1 MGIIDF
7 MIEGTK
13 KVLNVNKFE
22 SLQKEEKKV
31 SNLILEL
38 HLSATDVGIFL
49 FYWRHSSL
57 NIKKSQEDFIQNRF
71 DVNPRRLYDKLIWIE
86 VIDL

>member
-49 FYWRHSSL
+49 FY
-57 NIKKSQEDFIQNRF
+57 
-71 DVNPRRLYDKLIWIE
+71 
-86 VIDL
+86 